1 MTTSH
6 STFLYI
12 LHVILLFSLPLSITS
27 AARTEAEVLV
37 KWKSN
42 LPSTSFLDS
51 WSISKF
57 RNFCNWTS
65 IVCNAGGTIS
75 EINLSDAGLSGSLDQ
90 LDFTSLPSL
99 ASFNLNG
106 NNFSG
111 SIPPSIGNATKLT
124 FLDLSNNILEGV
136 IPEEIGKLTQLE
148 YLSFYNNN
156 INGTIPNQISNL
168 QKVWYLDLGSNFL
181 ETPDWSKFRNMP
193 MLTHLSFG
201 YNELRLEFPEF
212 VLRCHNL
219 TYLDL
224 SSNHLNGSIPET
236 TFTNLDKL
244 ERLNLSYN
252 SFQGSLSPN
261 FTKLSKLKE
270 LQLRNNMFSGLIPD
284 QIGLITSLEIL
295 VLFNNSFQGNIP
307 SSIGRLINLQHLDL
321 GKNGLNSTIPS
332 ELCLCTKL
340 TILALAENSLQG
352 PLPPSFSSLT
362 KLSDLGLSDNI
373 LSGEISSNLITN
385 WTELKSLQLQ
395 NNSFTGNIPPETSQ
409 LTNLTILYLYHNNF
423 TGSIP
428 YQIGNLQN
436 LLELDFSDNHLSGTI
451 PPSIGNLTSLETLH
465 LFRNNLSGTV
475 PPEIGNLKFL
485 QTLDI
490 NTNRLSGELP
500 DSISDLSGLK
510 LLSVYTNNFS
520 GSVPKDFG
528 KNSPELSSASFSNN
542 SFTGELPPGL
552 CRVTLEELT
561 INGNKF
567 SGTLPGCLKNC
578 TRLKRVRFE
587 GNNLSGNL
595 ADAFGVHPNLVFL
608 FLSDNQFSGE
618 LSPDWGKCEKLTSV
632 RMDGNKISGVIPAE
646 LGNLRELRML
656 TLEGNELTGEI
667 PSELGRLG
675 LLYNLSLSKNNLT
688 GAIPQSVGN
697 LTKLQFLD
705 LSTNKLNGNIPVDLG
720 KCDSLLSLNLG
731 NNSLSGGIPSELG
744 NLMGLSILLDLSGN
758 SLTGTIPQN
767 LVKLTSLENLNLSHN
782 NLSGGIPKALAGM
795 VSLQKMDFSYNELSG
810 PIPTDGVFQGATARS
825 FLGNSGL
832 CGNVEGLSSCNS
844 DTPNEKSSNK
854 IQKVLI
860 GVLVPV
866 ACLILLAILFVACL
880 VSRRKA
886 KKHDEEIKAS
896 QMYENSESLIWERE
910 GKFTFGDIVKATG
923 DFSEKNC
930 IGRGGFGS
938 VYKAVLPSGQV
949 VAVKRLNMS
958 DSSDIPLTNRRSFEN
973 EIRTLTEVRHR
984 NIIKLFGYCSK
995 NGCMYLVYEYIERG
1009 SLGKVLYD
1017 NEMGMELGWGTR
1029 VRIVQGIAHA
1039 LAYLHHDCSP
1049 PIVHRDVSLNNI
1061 LLESVYEP
1069 RLSDF
1074 GTAKLLASDS
1084 SNWTTVAGSYGYMA
1098 PELAL
1103 TMRVTEKCD
1112 VYSFGV
1118 VAMEAMMGRHP
1129 GELLTS
1135 LSAATTLS
1143 SEILLKDVLDQR
1155 LPPPTGHL
1163 AEAVVFVITIA
1174 LACTR
1179 TTPESRPTM
1188 RFVAQELSAQ
1198 TLPYL
1203 PQPLGTIE
1211 MSKLT
1216 SFQK

>member
-1 MTTSH
+1 MTTIH
-6 STFLYI
+6 STFVYI
-12 LHVILLFSLPLSITS
+12 LHVLLLFSLPLRITS
-27 AARTEAEVLV
+27 SARTEAEALV

-51 WSISKF
+51 WSISNQ
-57 RNFCNWTS
+57 RNLCNWTS

-75 EINLSDAGLSGSLDQ
+75 EINLSNAGLSGSLDQ
-90 LDFTSLPSL
+90 LDFTSFPSL
-99 ASFNLNG
+99 TSFNLNT

-111 SIPPSIGNATKLT
+111 SIPSSIGNVSMLT

-136 IPEEIGKLTQLE
+136 IPEEIGKLTRLE
-148 YLSFYNNN
+148 YLSMINNT
-156 INGTIPNQISNL
+156 INGVIPYQISNL
-168 QKVWYLDLGSNFL
+168 QKVWYLDLGSNYL
-181 ETPDWSKFRNMP
+181 ETPDWSKMKNMP
-193 MLTHLSFG
+193 MLAHLSFG
-201 YNELRLEFPEF
+201 YNELTLEFPAF

-224 SSNHLNGSIPET
+224 SINHFNGSIPET
-236 TFTNLDKL
+236 VFTNLDKL
-244 ERLNLSYN
+244 ERLNLSSN
-252 SFQGSLSPN
+252 SFQGPLSPN
-261 FTKLSKLKE
+261 LSKLSKIKE
-270 LQLRNNMFSGLIPD
+270 LQLGVNQFSGLIPD
-284 QIGLITSLEIL
+284 EIGLITSLEVL
-295 VLFNNSFQGNIP
+295 VLFNNSIQGNIP
-307 SSIGRLINLQHLDL
+307 SSIGRLRNLQHLDL
-321 GKNGLNSTIPS
+321 RKNGLNSTIPS
-332 ELCLCTKL
+332 ELGLCTKL
-340 TILALAENSLQG
+340 AVLALAENSLQG

-362 KLSDLGLSDNI
+362 KLSELGLSDNI
-373 LSGEISSNLITN
+373 LSGEISSNFITN
-385 WTELKSLQLQ
+385 WTELASLQLQ
-395 NNSFTGNIPPETSQ
+395 NNSFTGKIPPETSQ
-409 LTNLTILYLYHNNF
+409 LTNLNFLYLFHNNF

-428 YQIGNLQN
+428 SQIGNLQN
-436 LLELDFSDNHLSGTI
+436 LLELDFSDNQLSGTI
-451 PPSIGNLTSLETLH
+451 PPTIGNLTNLTTLH
-465 LFRNNLSGTV
+465 LFRNNLSGTI
-475 PPEIGNLKFL
+475 PPEIGKLISL

-500 DSISDLSGLK
+500 DSISDLSELK
-510 LLSVYTNNFS
+510 LISLYTNNFS

-528 KNSPELSSASFSNN
+528 KNSPLLSSASFANN
-542 SFTGELPPGL
+542 TFTGELPPGL
-552 CRVTLEELT
+552 CNQNLEELT

-567 SGTLPGCLKNC
+567 SGKLPDCLKNC
-578 TRLKRVRFE
+578 TGLKRVRLE

-595 ADAFGVHPNLVFL
+595 AEAFGVHQNLVFL
-608 FLSDNQFSGE
+608 SLSDNQLSGE
-618 LSPDWGKCEKLTSV
+618 LSPDWGKCEKLTSL
-632 RMDGNKISGVIPAE
+632 RMHGNKFSGVIPAE

-656 TLEGNELTGEI
+656 TLERNELTGEI

-675 LLYNLSLSKNNLT
+675 LLFNLSLSENNLT
-688 GAIPQSVGN
+688 GGIPQSVGN
-697 LTKLQFLD
+697 LTKLQHLD
-705 LSTNKLNGNIPVDLG
+705 LSTNKLSGNIPVELG

-731 NNSLSGGIPSELG
+731 NNLLSGGIPSELG
-744 NLMGLSILLDLSGN
+744 NLMQLSILLDISGN

-767 LVKLTSLENLNLSHN
+767 LAKLTSLMHLNLSHN
-782 NLSGGIPKALAGM
+782 NFSGRIPPALSRMI
-795 VSLQKMDFSYNELSG
+795 SLQEMDFSYNKFSG
-810 PIPTDGVFQGATARS
+810 PIPTDGVFQGATSRS

-832 CGNVEGLSSCNS
+832 CGNVEGLSSCNL
-844 DTPNEKSSNK
+844 DTPNEKSKNK
-854 IQKVLI
+854 NQKVLI

-866 ACLILLAILFVACL
+866 ASLILLAILFVACL

-886 KKHDEEIKAS
+886 KQYDEEIKAS
-896 QMYENSESLIWERE
+896 QMDENSESLIWERE
-910 GKFTFGDIVKATG
+910 GKFTFGDIVKATE

-938 VYKAVLPSGQV
+938 VYKAVLPSGQI

-958 DSSDIPLTNRRSFEN
+958 DSSDIPLPNRRSFEN
-973 EIRTLTEVRHR
+973 EIKTLTEVRHR

-1017 NEMGMELGWGTR
+1017 KEMGLELGWDTR
-1029 VRIVQGIAHA
+1029 VKIVQGIAHA

-1061 LLESVYEP
+1061 LLESEFEP

-1084 SNWTTVAGSYGYMA
+1084 SNWTTAAGSYGYMA

-1118 VAMEAMMGRHP
+1118 VAMETMMGRHP

-1155 LPPPTGHL
+1155 LAPPSGHL
-1163 AEAVVFVITIA
+1163 AEEVVFVITIA

-1188 RFVAQELSAQ
+1188 RFVAQELSAK